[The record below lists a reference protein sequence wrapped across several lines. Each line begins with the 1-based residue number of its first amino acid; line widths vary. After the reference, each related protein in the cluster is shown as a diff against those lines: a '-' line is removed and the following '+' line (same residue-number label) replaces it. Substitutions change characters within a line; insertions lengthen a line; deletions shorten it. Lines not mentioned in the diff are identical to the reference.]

1 MPGYLIFELRITD
14 PEAWA
19 EYRRVAGP
27 VMAAGGGRFLVN
39 SDAAEPLEGGW
50 SPALISVVEF
60 PSLAAARAFYE
71 SDAYQQTLPLRRRA
85 AEGHGILVDGFTL
98 TEGRR

>member
-1 MPGYLIFELRITD
+1 MPAYLIFELRITD

-27 VMAAGGGRFLVN
+27 VMAAGGGRFVVN

-50 SPALISVVEF
+50 KPALISVVEF
-60 PSLAAARAFYE
+60 PSRAAARAFYD
-71 SDAYQQTLPLRRRA
+71 SDAYRRTIPLRRRA
-85 AEGHGILVDGFTL
+85 AEGRGILVDGL
-98 TEGRR
+98 ALPEDRQ